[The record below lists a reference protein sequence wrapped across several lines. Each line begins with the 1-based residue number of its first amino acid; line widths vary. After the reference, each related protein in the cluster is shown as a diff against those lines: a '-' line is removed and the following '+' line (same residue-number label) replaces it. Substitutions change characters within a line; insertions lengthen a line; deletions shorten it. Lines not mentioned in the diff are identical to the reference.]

1 MGDEVDFV
9 PADKQES
16 FIQFDGITLSVQ
28 GQACP
33 KYQKQ
38 VYNILAI
45 TQQKREGWSW
55 FFAGR

>member
-45 TQQKREGWSW
+45 TQRKREG
-55 FFAGR
+55 